1 MDGMESHRVS
11 ARGFTAETGRACVM
25 LKVLGD

>member
-1 MDGMESHRVS
+1 MDGMENHHVS
-11 ARGFTAETGRACVM
+11 ARGFTAESGRVCVM